1 MPNLNLALWK
11 INVEICPTGGKQIL
25 KSFHSS
31 RFGRDNVYQYK
42 KKIIKNNV
50 PAASGS
56 ATLY

>member
-11 INVEICPTGGKQIL
+11 INVEICHTGGKQIL

-31 RFGRDNVYQYK
+31 DNVYQYK
-42 KKIIKNNV
+42 KKKIKNNV